1 MARKEKA
8 VYAPGE
14 LDRVRNK
21 LRVTDAQ
28 EAKRMA
34 KILGGEVGVERS
46 EENAVRPPAGR
57 KAGSAAGQD
66 GNESPSG
73 GGRRL
78 PKHRIEL
85 APGGDEEDIL
95 KEAAVRRP
103 ADPADD
109 PLIPVK
115 ASYLERVRMDRF
127 CALPEFRIK
136 SAAQA
141 FMAMLSFFGE
151 PPDLVNPVFIN
162 RKLNGYYKKLEQ
174 LVTSARTLFPR
185 NNMKRNEQ
193 LKRLSPFAYRVLD
206 VIRHWNLEKIASD
219 MSKVQAH
226 PRNVT
231 VSELSDILKAVYRPL
246 FILEPLELD
255 RHIQAVFKT
264 LYRILYLE
272 NPADA
277 KEKAQNL
284 IREALA
290 ALNNIR
296 QDVHYCLYPLLMK
309 LLSDRFIP
317 YEAFFSSRKNRFMNF
332 IGASEADQI
341 DPAGQDAEFKAGKNG
356 FPGDKAGEEEK
367 NDILEDGESG
377 EEDPSDPKVIE
388 RKEKEAAREK
398 ERKAMLQGV
407 ACLEAL
413 FPRAGWERLS
423 SFPDIYPYFRDI
435 YGLKRNYELIAPT
448 DPLLQTAMLMRIL
461 EDLFLGI
468 RDIRFGI
475 VVSKESGP
483 VRVDETLNGILGNWR
498 NYIDFALEKE
508 YLSRLGEYYRILEQS
523 AESRSSN
530 YAKRLLCE
538 LHWIKRLFFF
548 PYYKFNTLF
557 PPPFQ
562 KKDVES
568 VYPAVRSL
576 RRSLSLVAAGIEQ
589 ANRIG
594 GADKMVPCDG
604 IDNPWEPY
612 NFAIA
617 NPVSA
622 RLDALLPPKR
632 RNNATLIFFS
642 LAFSTVLDHLLNDEN
657 SWAYRDSGSIPFRGI
672 KEGPYQEE
680 EKIDTDV
687 IFQESIRQR
696 EEAARNSGPAG
707 SSAGSPAP
715 DKTPAGSQVPL
726 EA

>member
-21 LRVTDAQ
+21 LKVTDPQ

-34 KILGGEVGVERS
+34 KLLGGEVGVERQ
-46 EENAVRPPAGR
+46 ETAVKPPASR
-57 KAGSAAGQD
+57 KAGSAPGQ
-66 GNESPSG
+66 NESSSG
-73 GGRRL
+73 GDRRQ

-85 APGGDEEDIL
+85 APNGDEEETL
-95 KEAAVRRP
+95 KEAIIRRP
-103 ADPADD
+103 TDPSDD

-115 ASYLERVRMDRF
+115 ASYLERIKMDRF

-141 FMAMLSFFGE
+141 FMVMLSFFGE

-162 RKLNGYYKKLEQ
+162 RKLNGYYKRLEQ
-174 LVTSARTLFPR
+174 LVTSTRTLFPR
-185 NNMKRNEQ
+185 NNMKRNGQ

-246 FILEPLELD
+246 FVLEHLELEE
-255 RHIQAVFKT
+255 HIRAVFKT

-272 NPADA
+272 NPTDA

-290 ALNNIR
+290 AFNDVR
-296 QDVHYCLYPLLMK
+296 QDIHYCLYPLLMK

-317 YEAFFSSRKNRFMNF
+317 YESFFSSRKNRFMNF

-341 DPAGQDAEFKAGKNG
+341 DPASLAAELKAGKNG
-356 FPGDKAGEEEK
+356 SLEDETGEEEK
-367 NDILEDGESG
+367 QDAPEDGEAG

-413 FPRAGWERLS
+413 FPKAGWERLS
-423 SFPDIYPYFRDI
+423 GFPDIYPYFRDI

-448 DPLLQTAMLMRIL
+448 DPLLQTAVLMRIL
-461 EDLFLGI
+461 EDLFLGL
-468 RDIRFGI
+468 RNIRFGM
-475 VVSKESGP
+475 VVSKEIGP

-538 LHWIKRLFFF
+538 LQWIKRLFFF

-562 KKDVES
+562 KKEVES

-576 RRSLSLVAAGIEQ
+576 RRGLSLVATGIEQ

-612 NFAIA
+612 NFAID
-617 NPVSA
+617 NPVST
-622 RLDALLPPKR
+622 RLDALLPLKR

-657 SWAYRDSGSIPFRGI
+657 SWAYRDSGSTPFRGM
-672 KEGPYQEE
+672 KENPYPEG
-680 EKIDTDV
+680 EKIDTEV
-687 IFQESIRQR
+687 LFQESIRQR
-696 EEAARNSGPAG
+696 EETDRNSGPDG
-707 SSAGSPAP
+707 SPAGSPA
-715 DKTPAGSQVPL
+715 GSPGPVAPGGPQVPL
-726 EA
+726 QA